1 MSHYSTDIETAK
13 LGENGLSKKA
23 SWITVY
29 HVNQD
34 TGEYQSASMEY
45 LMLGVGLP
53 AHSYPDEPELPPV
66 GQALHRSADGKSWEF
81 SPDYRGQTV
90 YSTETRQ
97 EQTVTQ
103 FGELPDNVTQLKPE
117 SEFDV
122 WNGKK
127 WVLDKEAQA
136 AAARKVAEQELA
148 SRKATAASR
157 INELTYAV
165 NLDMATDE
173 EKAALTE
180 WQKYAVLL
188 SRVDVNATDIEWPEQ
203 PQ

>member
-1 MSHYSTDIETAK
+1 MLICSDDYPKVLFI
-13 LGENGLSKKA
+13 
-23 SWITVY
+23 
-29 HVNQD
+29 Q
-34 TGEYQSASMEY
+34 QS
-45 LMLGVGLP
+45 
-53 AHSYPDEPELPPV
+53 
-66 GQALHRSADGKSWEF
+66 QF
-81 SPDYRGQTV
+81 SPDYRGKTV

-117 SEFDV
+117 SEFDA
-122 WNGKK
+122 WDGKK
-127 WVLDKEAQA
+127 WGLDKEAQA
-136 AAARKVAEQELA
+136 AAAHKVAKQELV
-148 SRKATAASR
+148 SRKASAASR

-165 NLDMATDE
+165 NLDIATDE

-203 PQ
+203 PQYSQPT